1 MVEKLLI
8 MTKVSSYKVDIH
20 STKVY
25 EMEDAKRQ
33 GIKSKCNRKDKEY
46 NRKKI
51 MNHMKE
57 L

>member
-1 MVEKLLI
+1 MVEKLCI
-8 MTKVSSYKVDIH
+8 VTKVSSYKLDID
-20 STKVY
+20 STNVY
-25 EMEDAKRQ
+25 EMEDAKRRE
-33 GIKSKCNRKDKEY
+33 IKSKCNRKDKEY

>member
-1 MVEKLLI
+1 MVEKLCI
-8 MTKVSSYKVDIH
+8 MTKVSSYKLDID
-20 STKVY
+20 STNVY
-25 EMEDAKRQ
+25 EMEDAKRRE
-33 GIKSKCNRKDKEY
+33 IKSKCNRKDKEY